1 MLTDTWT
8 PRRATPVILAHRP
21 APNATFRSAYA
32 MAREAGEDPEA
43 NPSADPRSAP
53 KSGEIIA
60 AALFPSDVEP
70 GERALWD
77 RVFNAPAVREIADEP
92 VVLSSEV
99 SSALVEVW
107 GAGRQTVPPG
117 ATSDCD
123 LGSSPP
129 LLTFDSAQTAPRGTI
144 EGAQRAN
151 ARVGTRTRASRPRG
165 GRDTARGDR

>member
-1 MLTDTWT
+1 MTDTWT
-8 PRRATPVILAHRP
+8 PLRRATPVILAHRP

-32 MAREAGEDPEA
+32 MAREAGEDPRSK
-43 NPSADPRSAP
+43 PKRRSAKRAKERHP
-53 KSGEIIA
+53 IA

-92 VVLSSEV
+92 VVLSCEV

-107 GAGRQTVPPG
+107 GAGRGDGPPG

-123 LGSSPP
+123 LEQLASA
-129 LLTFDSAQTAPRGTI
+129 LTFDSAQTAPRGTI